1 MIFNMTSKIQHIFFS
16 SVFIKTFRNETKQI
30 QSKKINLKTILQIY
44 KYLSHI
50 HTHTDTHTYTH
61 THLPTTHTHTT
72 PHTHVHTPTHT
83 HTHTHTTPHTHTHT
97 PTPTHTPTH
106 HPTHTCTHVH
116 THTYTHPHTPTHPPP
131 PPPHT
136 HTHTHTVLL
145 GSPHAASCIAAPDG
159 SRSLPIL
166 SSPRPWPRI
175 YSNVTAIAASPNAMR
190 SWHAASGGVNSVAC
204 R

>member
-72 PHTHVHTPTHT
+72 PHTHVHTPTPTHT
-83 HTHTHTTPHTHTHT
+83 HTHTHTRTHTHTDTHPPTTPHTH
-97 PTPTHTPTH
+97 
-106 HPTHTCTHVH
+106 VH
-116 THTYTHPHTPTHPPP
+116 MYT
-131 PPPHT
+131 HT
-136 HTHTHTVLL
+136 HTHTHTH
-145 GSPHAASCIAAPDG
+145 PHTHTHTQTLFCSVALTPLRA
-159 SRSLPIL
+159 
-166 SSPRPWPRI
+166 SPRRME
-175 YSNVTAIAASPNAMR
+175 VAVFR
-190 SWHAASGGVNSVAC
+190 SFPVHGHGHAYIPT
-204 R
+204 